1 MNEENKCLRCGGT
14 EFTDGNIQSSGKVIF
29 RVSKARFIT
38 TRTNTIAVDAV
49 LCMNCGHMDF
59 IGDVEKVRQLTAAC

>member
-14 EFTDGNIQSSGKVIF
+14 DFAAGSIQSSGKVIF

-38 TRTNTIAVDAV
+38 SRTNTITVDAM

-59 IGDVEKVRQLTAAC
+59 IGDVKKARQLTAAC